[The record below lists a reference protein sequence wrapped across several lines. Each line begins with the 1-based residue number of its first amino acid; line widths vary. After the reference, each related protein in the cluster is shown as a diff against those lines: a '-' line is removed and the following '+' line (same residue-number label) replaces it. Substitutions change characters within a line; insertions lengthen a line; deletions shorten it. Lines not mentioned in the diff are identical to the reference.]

1 MKILE
6 YTFYALILAGL
17 ASCGASSDKN
27 DKETI
32 IEQSSIADEGVSVES
47 AESISLIN
55 TVLVDDKN

>member
-27 DKETI
+27 DKETFV
-32 IEQSSIADEGVSVES
+32 QPSAIAY
-47 AESISLIN
+47 
-55 TVLVDDKN
+55 